1 MVDAI
6 CHGVRT
12 VNTSHDPYQLVNAI
26 ANRWSPIADA
36 CCPDLPTCS
45 STDRTVRTA
54 RKTIHDPTKPYGP
67 YELWNG
73 FNTDRTKRT
82 VRENDFWYM

>member
-6 CHGVRT
+6 CQGVRT

-45 STDRTVRTA
+45 LMDRTVRTA
-54 RKTIHDPTKPYGP
+54 RKTI
-67 YELWNG
+67 
-73 FNTDRTKRT
+73 RQIRT
-82 VRENDFWYM
+82 VRTNCEMALRR